1 MQQSFHS
8 VAINPFPG
16 KGEIV
21 VLFAGHAQTAPDHK
35 VGPQVLDYYLVHNV
49 VSGRGTF
56 QCRAQSYDLQKGSSF
71 MIFPGELVSYASDAE
86 QPWMYRWIGFKG
98 NDVDRLLS
106 KAGISADRPVADT
119 SASRKINA
127 LLHQIELALRQG
139 TPNCDLRAD
148 GYMRLLF
155 AEYMNGNAVMNQTE
169 SEPLSDSKRQVDHAI
184 RWLTLQYSQ
193 PISIEQMAASLG
205 YHRTHLSKLFKQQT
219 GMSPMS
225 YLLRLR
231 MERAKLLLAGDLTIE
246 QIASSVGFTDALYF
260 SKQFRKWYGTS
271 PTQYRSILYEQ
282 GAGRFD
288 CSR

>member
-49 VSGRGTF
+49 VSGRGVF
-56 QCRAQSYDLQKGSSF
+56 QSRAQAYELQKGSSF
-71 MIFPGELVSYASDAE
+71 FIFPGELVSYDSDTE
-86 QPWMYRWIGFKG
+86 QPWLYRWVGFKG
-98 NDVDRLLS
+98 KEVDRLL
-106 KAGISADRPVADT
+106 ANLGISADRPVADT

-127 LLHQIELALRQG
+127 LLHQIELALRQAA
-139 TPNCDLRAD
+139 PNCDLRAD

-155 AEYMNGNAVMNQTE
+155 AEYMTGSADRSQPN
-169 SEPLSDSKRQVDHAI
+169 SEPVSDSKRQVDHAI

-246 QIASSVGFTDALYF
+246 QIASSVGFSDALYF
-260 SKQFRKWYGTS
+260 SKQFKKWYGSS
-271 PTQYRSILYEQ
+271 PTQYRINLYEQ